1 MTHVKGVNNRTSM
14 DDSTLSMK
22 KVQTQQKLS
31 CNHLHS
37 PNRQSPMFEPCRLM
51 IKMISQNIKDKTDML
66 AIRTLVL
73 ELATKREHMMTA
85 LVLCSAR

>member
-1 MTHVKGVNNRTSM
+1 
-14 DDSTLSMK
+14 
-22 KVQTQQKLS
+22 
-31 CNHLHS
+31 
-37 PNRQSPMFEPCRLM
+37 MFEPCRLM